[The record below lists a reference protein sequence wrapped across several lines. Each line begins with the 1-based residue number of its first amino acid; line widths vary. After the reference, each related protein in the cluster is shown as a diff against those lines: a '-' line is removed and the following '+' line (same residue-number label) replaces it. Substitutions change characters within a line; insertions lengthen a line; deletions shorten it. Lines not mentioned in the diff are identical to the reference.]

1 MTTIALPRHSI
12 APFVAIAV
20 SIALYSV
27 MDGAMKFASL
37 ALGAYS
43 ATFWRNAL
51 GVGIVLPLWL
61 REGLHGGRRWPQWPQ
76 MKLHVIRGTVSA
88 GVGTTFFY
96 GLVRLPMAEAIAI
109 SFIAP
114 LIALFLAAL
123 LLKEKV
129 GRQAVGASLLGLA
142 GVLVIALGRTGEA
155 GGHPEAG
162 LGVAAVLV
170 SACLYAWNLILQR
183 KQALLAKPA
192 EVALFQ
198 SAVATLVLLLAAPW
212 MLVLPDTHS
221 WASVGAGAILAV
233 MALML
238 GSWAY
243 GRAETQ
249 ALVPYEYTAFLWAAL
264 FGWIAFAEAVT
275 LPTALGSVLIVA
287 GCWIAAPRKR
297 TEQTVL

>member
-1 MTTIALPRHSI
+1 MSPTDPHRHSL

-20 SIALYSV
+20 SIAFYSV

-37 ALGAYS
+37 ELGAYS

-51 GVGIVLPLWL
+51 GAAIVLPMWL
-61 REGLHGGRRWPQWPQ
+61 REGARRPNWPQ
-76 MKLHVIRGTVSA
+76 MKLHLMRGTVSA
-88 GVGTTFFY
+88 GVATTFFY
-96 GLVRLPMAEAIAI
+96 GLIRLPLAEAIAI

-123 LLKEKV
+123 VLKEKV
-129 GRQAVGASLLGLA
+129 GRQAIGASALGLV

-155 GGHPEAG
+155 NAHPEAS

-170 SACLYAWNLILQR
+170 SACLYAWNLVLQR
-183 KQALLAKPA
+183 QQALLSKPA

-198 SAVATLVLLLAAPW
+198 SLVAAFVLSFAAPW
-212 MLVLPDTHS
+212 LLVMPDAES
-221 WASVGAGAILAV
+221 WISLGVSALFAV
-233 MALML
+233 VALML

-243 GRAETQ
+243 ARAETQ
-249 ALVPYEYTAFLWAAL
+249 ALVPFEYTAFLWAAL

-275 LPTALGSVLIVA
+275 LPTVLGAVLIVA

-297 TEQTVL
+297 TEQTAL